1 MQITDD
7 KIIKN
12 RHGGSDLI
20 FIDRLNHRFK
30 HLFNLMAEHQE
41 EPRET
46 PDRILKSAEIL
57 FAERGFDMVSLRD
70 ITGSAGA
77 NVAAVNYHFGSKD
90 KLIDAVVAKHVT
102 PINEARL
109 RRLDK
114 IEKEHLGGPVPVDEI
129 LTAFLSPVLN
139 HITSGEMS
147 EDLFKKFMGRLIGER
162 GYQLPEGVRP
172 LFGIMASRFSMALRE
187 SVPHLS
193 EEAALWRM
201 HFSFGVMSNTLT
213 HGDTLRQISGGRA
226 GNPSIESIFREVIQ
240 FCAAGIEA
248 VEEGEDE
255 EL

>member
-1 MQITDD
+1 
-7 KIIKN
+7 
-12 RHGGSDLI
+12 
-20 FIDRLNHRFK
+20 
-30 HLFNLMAEHQE
+30 MAEHSEGTQG
-41 EPRET
+41 T
-46 PDRILKSAEIL
+46 PDRILRSAEIL
-57 FAERGFDMVSLRD
+57 FAERGFEMVSLRD

-90 KLIDAVVAKHVT
+90 KLIDAVVTKHVT

-109 RRLDK
+109 QRLDEL
-114 IEKEHLGGPVPVDEI
+114 EKKHLDRPVPVDEI

-162 GYQLPEGVRP
+162 GYQLPEDVRP
-172 LFGIMASRFSMALRE
+172 LFGVMASRFAMALRK

-226 GNPSIESIFREVIQ
+226 GDPSIESIFKEVIQ
-240 FCAAGIEA
+240 FCAAGIET
-248 VEEGEDE
+248 VEGESNE
-255 EL
+255 KL